1 MNDHRFWRRWGIAAR
16 LLAIAVLPAS
26 VMFVAVSA
34 ALYATTME
42 DVRRDVDERGQLVA
56 TALAQSSQ
64 YALVSGN
71 TAYLTATLR
80 DLLRADRSIAC
91 IAVSDQAGRAVV
103 ADCQRGATIGPGA
116 FEVPVRIETLP
127 ELDLFDPVPDG
138 EAAPRGS
145 ADGPPVVL
153 RTVGHVKVSMSTAPV
168 FEARRQALLWSFALV
183 LTAAA
188 VSCWIGLR
196 LARQL
201 RRTMVSV
208 MAALRHIRK
217 GNFDIRLADAHD
229 GELGELQRTILQMAA
244 TLDATRHH
252 LEQQV
257 ADRTRALQDAVDRL
271 RQADDE
277 KRRLIAHSNALVEE
291 DRRRVA
297 LEIHDHLGAALIS
310 VRLEAS
316 ALIARATSQG
326 DDEGA
331 RGARR
336 IATTAESLYASTR
349 SIVKSLRPE
358 VIDTLGLAGA
368 VEELV
373 RGFDQVHPDCR
384 FTFRVDPAMPELR
397 GEQAMPAYRVA
408 QEALTNVVKHA
419 QATRAVVT
427 LSWEPGTGLVSL
439 VVQDNGI
446 GFDVAVPGGS
456 GVGLLG
462 MRERVA
468 AVGGDLS
475 LRSSTGEGTRV
486 SVSFHVP
493 PKVVSNSAN

>member
-34 ALYATTME
+34 ALYASTME

-71 TAYLTATLR
+71 TAYLATTLR

-91 IAVSDQAGRAVV
+91 IVVNDRTGREVVSDCR
-103 ADCQRGATIGPGA
+103 RGASTAPDA

-127 ELDLFDPVPDG
+127 EVDLFNPVPGGD
-138 EAAPRGS
+138 AT
-145 ADGPPVVL
+145 PPGQAVAL
-153 RTVGHVKVSMSTAPV
+153 RTVGLVRVSMSTAPV
-168 FEARRQALLWSFALV
+168 VEARRQALLWSFALV
-183 LTAAA
+183 LAAA
-188 VSCWIGLR
+188 GVSCWIGLR

-217 GNFDIRLADAHD
+217 GHFDIRLANTHD
-229 GELGELQRTILQMAA
+229 GELGELQRTILQMAS
-244 TLDATRHH
+244 TLAATRHD

-271 RQADDE
+271 RQADHE

-326 DDEGA
+326 DDEVA

-336 IATTAESLYASTR
+336 IATTAESLYSSTR

-384 FTFRVDPAMPELR
+384 FTFRADAGLPELR

-408 QEALTNVVKHA
+408 QEALANVVKHA
-419 QATRAVVT
+419 RATRAVVT
-427 LSWEPGTGLVSL
+427 LGWEPDTGRVNL
-439 VVQDNGI
+439 VVQDNGV
-446 GFDVAVPGGS
+446 GFDAAASGGT
-456 GVGLLG
+456 GVGLVG

-468 AVGGDLS
+468 AVGGELS
-475 LRSSTGEGTRV
+475 LRSSEDEGTRV
-486 SVSFHVP
+486 SVTFHARP
-493 PKVVSNSAN
+493 PVV

>member
-1 MNDHRFWRRWGIAAR
+1 MSDHRFWRRWGIAAR

-26 VMFVAVSA
+26 VMFVAVSV
-34 ALYATTME
+34 ALYATAMQ
-42 DVRRDVDERGQLVA
+42 DVRRDVADRGQLVT

-71 TAYLTATLR
+71 TSYLAATLR
-80 DLLRADRSIAC
+80 DLLQADDSIAC
-91 IAVSDQAGRAVV
+91 IEVVDRADRVVVSDCRQ
-103 ADCQRGATIGPGA
+103 GASIGPEA
-116 FEVPVRIETLP
+116 FESPVRIEAMP
-127 ELDLFDPVPDG
+127 EVDLLQPVPG
-138 EAAPRGS
+138 EEMVPS
-145 ADGPPVVL
+145 TKADGQPVVL

-168 FEARRQALLWSFALV
+168 VEARRQALLWSFAAV
-183 LTAAA
+183 LAAAA

-201 RRTMVSV
+201 RRTMGSV
-208 MAALRHIRK
+208 MVALRDIRK
-217 GNFDIRLADAHD
+217 GHFDIRLADTHD

-244 TLDATRHH
+244 TLGAARHD

-257 ADRTRALQDAVDRL
+257 ADRTRALQEAIDQL

-277 KRRLIAHSNALVEE
+277 KRRLIAHSNALVED

-316 ALIARATSQG
+316 ALLARAASRG
-326 DDEGA
+326 DDEVA

-349 SIVKSLRPE
+349 NIVKSLRPE

-373 RGFDQVHPDCR
+373 RGFDQIHPDCR
-384 FTFRVDPAMPELR
+384 FTFRADPALPELR

-408 QEALTNVVKHA
+408 QEALNNVVKHA
-419 QATRAVVT
+419 QATRVVVT
-427 LSWEPGTGLVSL
+427 LSRELDTGRISL
-439 VVQDNGI
+439 IVQDNGI
-446 GFDVAVPGGS
+446 GFDAAAPGGA

-468 AVGGDLS
+468 AVGGELS
-475 LRSSTGEGTRV
+475 LRSSRDEGTRV
-486 SVSFHVP
+486 SLTFCLP
-493 PKVVSNSAN
+493 PQ

>member
-71 TAYLTATLR
+71 TAYLAATLR
-80 DLLRADRSIAC
+80 DLLRADHSIAC
-91 IAVSDQAGRAVV
+91 IAVSDQGGRAVV
-103 ADCQRGATIGPGA
+103 ADCRRGASIGPGA

-127 ELDLFDPVPDG
+127 ELDLFDPVPS
-138 EAAPRGS
+138 GS
-145 ADGPPVVL
+145 ADRPLVVL

-384 FTFRVDPAMPELR
+384 FTFRVDSAMPELR

-446 GFDVAVPGGS
+446 GFDAAASGGA

-475 LRSSTGEGTRV
+475 LRSSIGEGTRV

-493 PKVVSNSAN
+493 PTVVSNSAN

>member
-42 DVRRDVDERGQLVA
+42 DVRRDVDERGLLVA

-71 TAYLTATLR
+71 SAYLAATLR

-91 IAVSDQAGRAVV
+91 IAVNDRAGRAVV
-103 ADCQRGATIGPGA
+103 ADCRSGALIGPDA

-127 ELDLFDPVPDG
+127 EVDLFDPVPGSDASPRERSDG
-138 EAAPRGS
+138 Q
-145 ADGPPVVL
+145 PVAL

-183 LTAAA
+183 LASAA

-217 GNFDIRLADAHD
+217 GHFDIRLAGTHD
-229 GELGELQRTILQMAA
+229 GELGELQRTILQMAT
-244 TLDATRHH
+244 TLAATRHD

-326 DDEGA
+326 DDDVA

-336 IATTAESLYASTR
+336 IATTAESLYSSTR

-373 RGFDQVHPDCR
+373 RGFDQVHPHCR
-384 FTFRVDPAMPELR
+384 FTFRADPALPELR

-419 QATRAVVT
+419 QATRAVVM
-427 LSWEPGTGLVSL
+427 LGREPDTGRISL

-446 GFDVAVPGGS
+446 GFDAAVSVGA
-456 GVGLLG
+456 GVGLVG

-468 AVGGDLS
+468 AVGGELS
-475 LRSSTGEGTRV
+475 LRSSADEGTRV
-486 SVSFHVP
+486 SVTFIVRP
-493 PKVVSNSAN
+493 PVV